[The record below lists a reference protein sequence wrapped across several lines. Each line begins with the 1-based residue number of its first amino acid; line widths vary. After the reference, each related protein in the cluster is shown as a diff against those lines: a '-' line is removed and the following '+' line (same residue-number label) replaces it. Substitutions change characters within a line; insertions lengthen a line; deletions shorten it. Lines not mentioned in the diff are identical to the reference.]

1 MEEVEVGMEERA
13 VEMVEDEEELLGER
27 EERAASW
34 VVKG

>member
-1 MEEVEVGMEERA
+1 MEERA
-13 VEMVEDEEELLGER
+13 VEVTLVEFLEVEGGER